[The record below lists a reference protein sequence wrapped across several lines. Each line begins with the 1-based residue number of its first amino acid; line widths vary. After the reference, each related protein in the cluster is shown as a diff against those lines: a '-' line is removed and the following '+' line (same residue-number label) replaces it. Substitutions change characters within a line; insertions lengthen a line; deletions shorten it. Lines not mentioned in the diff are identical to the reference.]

1 MSKGF
6 SSGIDFGQF
15 AVLTRSLRRKGWFP
29 FAVAALA
36 ILLMIQVIRL
46 FWLVI
51 TPVGPV
57 GDWRASEVQLLS
69 PQSRLA
75 LFNSFDPFFRGEPAQ
90 SGSVVTSLQLT
101 LYGIRM
107 NEGSGLGSAIL
118 AGPDGV
124 QGSYAVGDEIAPG
137 AKLASVQF
145 DHVTIDRGGNME
157 SLYMDQSVPAETV
170 GGESG
175 IAQPVTSTLLD
186 GAPEQAPIAALTGG
200 LASGLSGAVTMQ
212 PRSFEG
218 KVTGIVVSPQGS
230 GAMFKAAGFRDGDII
245 TSVNGKPVTSTADI
259 ESLKSQIA
267 PGARIS
273 VNVERGANTVPISI
287 NLPGQ

>member
-1 MSKGF
+1 MSYILPF
-6 SSGIDFGQF
+6 RADWF
-15 AVLTRSLRRKGWFP
+15 RRKGWFP
-29 FAVAALA
+29 FAAAALG
-36 ILLMIQVIRL
+36 LL
-46 FWLVI
+46 LVI
-51 TPVGPV
+51 QTIRFVWMVATPLGPV
-57 GDWRASEVQLLS
+57 GDWRANEVQVLS

-75 LFNSFDPFFRGEPAQ
+75 LFNSFDPFFRDGPAQ
-90 SGSVVTSLQLT
+90 SGNVVTSLQLT

-124 QGSYAVGDEIAPG
+124 QESYAVGDEIASG

-145 DHVTIDRGGNME
+145 DHVTIDRGGVME

-170 GGESG
+170 GGDS
-175 IAQPVTSTLLD
+175 AAAPVTSSILD
-186 GAPEQAPIAALTGG
+186 AEPAATPIPTAL
-200 LASGLSGAVTMQ
+200 AGAVSMQ

-218 KVTGIVVSPQGS
+218 KITGIVVSAQGNE
-230 GAMFKAAGFRDGDII
+230 AMFKAAGFRDGDII

-259 ESLKSQIA
+259 DSLKSRIA

-287 NLPGQ
+287 NIPGQ